1 MDEKKNT
8 FEMDD
13 SHFDSIEEIIR
24 KYKTIE
30 PKASR
35 NKRSDCKREEL
46 LNYIKEKEANPFIGS
61 LKPTDLIDLPD
72 IATRIMEYFGY
83 QTIVLE
89 TPYGSKSRTVLVM
102 SRWVNG
108 FLITLQDAD
117 QEYIKWKNWI
127 NSADKSKSQSESQY
141 HILDAFPSLTQFM
154 AIYCYHIEN
163 MLKKPNGRNQ
173 QSFSC
178 VTGYIFRQLAALYLY
193 KKYRNKAAIDWV
205 SKTGLEWSNT
215 WKNYLNFF
223 QVGLSSNIANCRAN
237 GFLVGGL
244 RFAMPG
250 YVDDNITDTTI
261 NNLATKNNIEK
272 DNVKCLI
279 DILSGQNVEH
289 LKKILW
295 LIGKVMLGDL
305 FVRELCRQE
314 SHLTIIQCHKP
325 NLIEVCLD
333 TIFDRLRTVL
343 LKNTGIWAMDY
354 NSNNSLSRIAQR
366 ISNRLFINTNE
377 IFGMNYKDIITARI
391 YHQINGVQVYIT
403 TEPDRPIRNI
413 DFYKELFAGKTV
425 TYEGA
430 YKKQMAL
437 KEETKEGNQTSKYHQ
452 FYYDIRGD
460 LNYTCNAQTIFI
472 TTEASSMASKLS
484 DAKKTD
490 INYMDID
497 WDLAPLEDFIQ
508 KGAITPIVAGKLAM
522 LSMVYMINKLCLG
535 VDAFDMVAQST
546 ASSCHEEKTE
556 SEYIGEFY
564 TDCIEDLTDNLDS
577 AEMVKNMM
585 SELKKAE
592 TGYEDITWD
601 NTGDKVAK
609 AVRERL
615 ELNELDSVSM
625 YDLLVSYQKWKEL
638 KGITTRQPKWAD
650 FYANLLEHLKVMK
663 NQELAKYP
671 KIFICRKTMYSK
683 YDKSGNENPAKT
695 QCIGIL
701 GIQLNKAWL
710 EKLTNEKAIQET
722 QEKENYER
730 VLSLLENQ
738 FDDAMKEIQ
747 SFKIPSQPYMP

>member
-102 SRWVNG
+102 SRWGNG
-108 FLITLQDAD
+108 FLITLQDAAK
-117 QEYIKWKNWI
+117 EYTNWYTGNKTI
-127 NSADKSKSQSESQY
+127 DKSQAECN
-141 HILDAFPSLTQFM
+141 AFPSYTQFM

-163 MLKKPNGRNQ
+163 MLKKPNGRNP

-193 KKYRNKAAIDWV
+193 KKYQNKLGIDWV
-205 SKTGLEWSNT
+205 LKSAPKLSNV
-215 WKNYLNFF
+215 WQSILNFF
-223 QVGLSSNIANCRAN
+223 QVGLSSNVAKFASN
-237 GFLVGGL
+237 GFLIGGL
-244 RFAMPG
+244 RLAMPG
-250 YVDDNITDTTI
+250 YINYDITGTTI
-261 NNLATKNNIEK
+261 NNLAFLNDIDKNN
-272 DNVKCLI
+272 VKRLT
-279 DILSGQNVEH
+279 DILSGQKVEH

-305 FVRELCRQE
+305 FVRQLRPKE
-314 SHLTIIQCHKP
+314 SHLTIIQYHKP
-325 NLIEVCLD
+325 NLIATCLSI
-333 TIFDRLRTVL
+333 IFNHL
-343 LKNTGIWAMDY
+343 LKIIDKPQLFIFLTHLPGYNRYLLVNDY
-354 NSNNSLSRIAQR
+354 DIFTQNPNNI
-366 ISNRLFINTNE
+366 ISNH
-377 IFGMNYKDIITARI
+377 IFN
-391 YHQINGVQVYIT
+391 QLNGIQVYII
-403 TEPDRPIRNI
+403 TEPDANKTIRNL
-413 DFYKELFAGKTV
+413 DFYKELFPGNKV

-430 YKKQMAL
+430 YDKIVNEKIKKDG
-437 KEETKEGNQTSKYHQ
+437 KEETQQLHYSIPNG
-452 FYYDIRGD
+452 

-472 TTEASSMASKLS
+472 TKGKSDMASKLS

-490 INYMDID
+490 INYIDID

-638 KGITTRQPKWAD
+638 KRITTRQPKWAD
-650 FYANLLEHLKVMK
+650 FYAKLLEHLKVMK

-683 YDKSGNENPAKT
+683 YDKHGNENPAKT

-710 EKLTNEKAIQET
+710 EKLTNEKAIQKA

>member
-1 MDEKKNT
+1 MEEKKNT

-13 SHFDSIEEIIR
+13 SHFDSIAEIIR

-102 SRWVNG
+102 GWWVNG
-108 FLITLQDAD
+108 FLITLQDAAK
-117 QEYIKWKNWI
+117 EYTNWYTGNKTI
-127 NSADKSKSQSESQY
+127 DKSPAECN
-141 HILDAFPSLTQFM
+141 AFPSYTQFM

-163 MLKKPNGRNQ
+163 MLKAPNGRNQ

-178 VTGYIFRQLAALYLY
+178 ITGYIFRQLAALYLY

-205 SKTGLEWSNT
+205 SKTELEWSNT
-215 WKNYLNFF
+215 WQNYLNFF
-223 QVGLSSNIANCRAN
+223 QVGLWSNIANCGAN

-279 DILSGQNVEH
+279 DILSGQNEEH

-354 NSNNSLSRIAQR
+354 NSNSSLSRIEQQ
-366 ISNRLFINTNE
+366 ISNHLFINANE
-377 IFGMNYKDIITARI
+377 MFGMNYKDIIIDHI
-391 YHQINGVQVYIT
+391 YHQIDGVQVYIT

-430 YKKQMAL
+430 YKKQIAL

-472 TTEASSMASKLS
+472 TTEASGMASKLS

-490 INYMDID
+490 INYIDID

-522 LSMVYMINKLCLG
+522 MSMVYMMNKLCLG
-535 VDAFDMVAQST
+535 VDAFEMVEQST
-546 ASSCHEEKTE
+546 SSRYQEGKTE
-556 SEYIGEFY
+556 SEYISEFY
-564 TDCIEDLTDNLDS
+564 ADCIKDFTGDLDS
-577 AEMVKNMM
+577 A
-585 SELKKAE
+585 
-592 TGYEDITWD
+592 GII
-601 NTGDKVAK
+601 KVAQSIKFDKNKSGNPVKVTPEIK
-609 AVRERL
+609 AKLQDLPTVT
-615 ELNELDSVSM
+615 SS
-625 YDLLVSYQKWKEL
+625 DLLAAYKEWKNIKKIDFQKLTWTRFSKEL
-638 KGITTRQPKWAD
+638 LI
-650 FYANLLEHLKVMK
+650 HLNVMQ
-663 NQELAKYP
+663 NQELVKY
-671 KIFICRKTMYSK
+671 KEIFLCRKSTSQYTQ
-683 YDKSGNENPAKT
+683 AKT
-695 QCIGIL
+695 STFKPKEQPTGIIGIQ
-701 GIQLNKAWL
+701 IDKAWF
-710 EKLTNEKAIQET
+710 EKLTNEKAVQEA
-722 QEKENYER
+722 QEKEKYEK
-730 VLSLLENQ
+730 VLALLEAQ
-738 FDDAMKEIQ
+738 FNDAMKEIQ
-747 SFKIPSQPYMP
+747 SFKIHPQPYMP

>member
-102 SRWVNG
+102 SRWGNG

-163 MLKKPNGRNQ
+163 MLEKPNGRNQ

-205 SKTGLEWSNT
+205 SKTELEWSNT
-215 WKNYLNFF
+215 WQNYLNFF
-223 QVGLSSNIANCRAN
+223 QVGLSSNIANLANCGAN

-244 RFAMPG
+244 RLAMPG
-250 YVDDNITDTTI
+250 YVDDNIIDTTI

-295 LIGKVMLGDL
+295 LVGKVMLGDL

-366 ISNRLFINTNE
+366 ISSHLFTNANE
-377 IFGMNYKDIITARI
+377 IFGMNYKDIITAYI
-391 YHQINGVQVYIT
+391 YYQINGVQVYIT

-472 TTEASSMASKLS
+472 TTEASGIASKLS

-497 WDLAPLEDFIQ
+497 WDLVPLEDFIKKQ
-508 KGAITPIVAGKLAM
+508 SITPIVAGKLAM
-522 LSMVYMINKLCLG
+522 MSMVYMMNKLCLG
-535 VDAFDMVAQST
+535 VDAFEMVEQST
-546 ASSCHEEKTE
+546 SSRYQEGKTE
-556 SEYIGEFY
+556 SEYISEFY
-564 TDCIEDLTDNLDS
+564 ADCIKDFTGDLDS
-577 AEMVKNMM
+577 A
-585 SELKKAE
+585 
-592 TGYEDITWD
+592 GII
-601 NTGDKVAK
+601 KVAQSIKFDKNKSGNPVKVTPEIK
-609 AVRERL
+609 AKLQDLPTVT
-615 ELNELDSVSM
+615 SS
-625 YDLLVSYQKWKEL
+625 DLLAAYKEWKNIKKIDFQKPIWTRFSEEL
-638 KGITTRQPKWAD
+638 L
-650 FYANLLEHLKVMK
+650 NNLKVMQ
-663 NQELAKYP
+663 NQELVKY
-671 KIFICRKTMYSK
+671 KEIFLCRKSTKQY
-683 YDKSGNENPAKT
+683 T
-695 QCIGIL
+695 QSETNDQTKLREQPTGMIGIQ
-701 GIQLNKAWL
+701 IDKVWF
-710 EKLTNEKAIQET
+710 ERLTNEKAIQKA
-722 QEKENYER
+722 QEKENYEK